1 MYFSGDNASY
11 VITGRTS
18 SAALLDE
25 ASSEAV
31 GLFRSIRK
39 DRAGEQDS
47 FEIEKSTGLVGQVL
61 SMTTYLRLGA
71 FAVALITLMGAMVG
85 LLNIML
91 VSVTER
97 TREIGVR
104 KSLGATRRSI
114 AQQFLIEAV
123 VITQIGGLV
132 GVLLGLGLGNLVSVF
147 LGGTFLIPWNWI
159 ALAFIVCFITGVGA
173 GLYPAIKAAKMN
185 PVDSLRY
192 E

>member
-1 MYFSGDNASY
+1 
-11 VITGRTS
+11 
-18 SAALLDE
+18 
-25 ASSEAV
+25 
-31 GLFRSIRK
+31 
-39 DRAGEQDS
+39 
-47 FEIEKSTGLVGQVL
+47 
-61 SMTTYLRLGA
+61 MTTYLRLGA

-147 LGGTFLIPWNWI
+147 LGEPF
-159 ALAFIVCFITGVGA
+159 
-173 GLYPAIKAAKMN
+173 
-185 PVDSLRY
+185 
-192 E
+192 